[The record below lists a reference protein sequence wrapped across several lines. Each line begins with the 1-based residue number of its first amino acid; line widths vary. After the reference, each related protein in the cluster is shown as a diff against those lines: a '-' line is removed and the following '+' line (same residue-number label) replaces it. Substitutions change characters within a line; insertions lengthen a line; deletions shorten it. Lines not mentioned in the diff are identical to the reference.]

1 MFLSVFL
8 LNFFYY
14 LIIFILYDE
23 ILFGF
28 NQNG

>member
-23 ILFGF
+23 ILFDF